1 MPGPVMVSNTL
12 GPAVQ
17 CCTVYIFQVPKIC
30 TAGQR
35 VLLTITAP
43 GPSFFTL
50 ALNFVGDLIALSWKV
65 PLLWTFPCFDLFR
78 LRITASKWDNSLPN
92 RSGNS
97 LWRNPS
103 KKTRRRTRLK
113 FKVNGGKKGVQIRR
127 NTETISHLHEMGCFC
142 VNLS

>member
-1 MPGPVMVSNTL
+1 MGLKFSSLFRRLPGSTRSSSV
-12 GPAVQ
+12 
-17 CCTVYIFQVPKIC
+17 I
-30 TAGQR
+30 
-35 VLLTITAP
+35 
-43 GPSFFTL
+43 
-50 ALNFVGDLIALSWKV
+50 
-65 PLLWTFPCFDLFR
+65 R

-127 NTETISHLHEMGCFC
+127 NTETISHLREMGCFC
-142 VNLS
+142 VNLSQKKNDLRFQYNFQ